1 MSLLLR
7 KDIWYLLGQSSFP
20 YWFFFRDL
28 GAIAFFEYT
37 HLNVNKLLIGNF
49 TGLKIIDNE

>member
-7 KDIWYLLGQSSFP
+7 KDIWYLLGQWSIP
-20 YWFFFRDL
+20 YWFCLRDL

>member
-20 YWFFFRDL
+20 YWFFLRDL